1 VNNMKPEQ
9 KPNPLAMPFPLSEL
23 NHLIRALNGA
33 NAAMRKY
40 HKGTGLEGVRNHFE
54 LVEHGSH
61 LPHTAKKTVKTRGG
75 DGQHRMVVETLSR

>member
-1 VNNMKPEQ
+1 MNNTKPEQ

-40 HKGTGLEGVRNHFE
+40 HRGTGLEGVRNHFE
-54 LVEHGSH
+54 LVEHGVH
-61 LPHTAKKTVKTRGG
+61 LPHTARKTVKTRGG
-75 DGQHRMVVETLSR
+75 VGKDRTIVEPLSR